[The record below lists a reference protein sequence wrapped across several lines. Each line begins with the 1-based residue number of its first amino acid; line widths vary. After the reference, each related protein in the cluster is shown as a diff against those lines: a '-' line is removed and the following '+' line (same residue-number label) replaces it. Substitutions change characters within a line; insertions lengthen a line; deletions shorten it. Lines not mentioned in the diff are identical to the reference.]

1 VYEQTLLL
9 EYFRP
14 RNVISKSPL
23 AFYADILRPAEDNAA
38 LPIPILGVSG
48 YHIWSGSNQYP

>member
-1 VYEQTLLL
+1 M
-9 EYFRP
+9 
-14 RNVISKSPL
+14 ISKSPL